1 MASVVIGEAMLL
13 CDIPHL
19 ARDRFTTA
27 IAICGVTA
35 GRTWKI
41 RAQVGLGRA
50 LVMLDDPR
58 GAAMLRELR
67 PAVLGLATIVAQIDE
82 SLRGVDEAY
91 REVKT
96 AYGRPVSVFP
106 PAG

>member
-35 GRTWKI
+35 SSAT
-41 RAQVGLGRA
+41 
-50 LVMLDDPR
+50 
-58 GAAMLRELR
+58 GA
-67 PAVLGLATIVAQIDE
+67 
-82 SLRGVDEAY
+82 S
-91 REVKT
+91 
-96 AYGRPVSVFP
+96 
-106 PAG
+106 